1 MVLTVQQKIY
11 YSSFRNKSWTKNE
24 TQMLNNLWICVRCY
38 LNTAKNKHSY
48 YHLRIRSTIAQR
60 LWISYHTNTQCQVFD
75 TIDTLMLNS
84 TLAKRK
90 INTTG
95 TRQSTSHKYKTSG
108 SYMIHGEQIQKVI
121 CKTEIMN
128 NAKDG
133 FNKCKSMNTSINTSM
148 STIPNTNINVG
159 MRSTNSINRNNTN
172 NGVCERAATI
182 R

>member
-1 MVLTVQQKIY
+1 
-11 YSSFRNKSWTKNE
+11 
-24 TQMLNNLWICVRCY
+24 
-38 LNTAKNKHSY
+38 
-48 YHLRIRSTIAQR
+48 
-60 LWISYHTNTQCQVFD
+60 
-75 TIDTLMLNS
+75 
-84 TLAKRK
+84 
-90 INTTG
+90 
-95 TRQSTSHKYKTSG
+95 
-108 SYMIHGEQIQKVI
+108 MIHGEQIQKVI